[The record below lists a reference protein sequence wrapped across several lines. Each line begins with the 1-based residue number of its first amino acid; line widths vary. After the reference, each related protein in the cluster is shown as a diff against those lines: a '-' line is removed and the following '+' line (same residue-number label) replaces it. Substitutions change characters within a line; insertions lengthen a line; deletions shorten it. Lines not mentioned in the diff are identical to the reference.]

1 MHTDGTPLTRHDAYR
16 AARDTRTVLH
26 RMGVLAEHSYR
37 RDERSTPDGIA
48 FARAALRTW
57 PKGS

>member
-1 MHTDGTPLTRHDAYR
+1 MDTDGTPLTRHDAYR

-26 RMGVLAEHSYR
+26 RMGIPARDSYR
-37 RDERSTPDGIA
+37 RDERPTPDGIA

-57 PKGS
+57 PTVA